1 MGLGRVRRSYTKK
14 GPAPFR
20 LPCLSW
26 GVKMKLS
33 RTILILLAS
42 SSMAPAQTA
51 SGRPP
56 DSASNTPAQSQPATP
71 SPPAL
76 QAELDRLQKF
86 APDAAQ
92 VVTDLHIDRW
102 KTNPVSRSAA
112 QANAD
117 AIYRNLTAA
126 LPHLVEAARA
136 APDDVGAEFRVY
148 RSVVALYEVLGALT
162 DASRLSGQRSQYDQ
176 LSALLETLK
185 SIRRNLGNDLEELTA
200 SAQTQL
206 NQLRGEVKDQQQQ
219 LAGAQK
225 AAAEAQQQVLLA
237 EAELAKKNAPK
248 KKTAAKK
255 PAATASSSSANSAS
269 SNTSA
274 QTSSAAGT
282 PKQ

>member
-1 MGLGRVRRSYTKK
+1 
-14 GPAPFR
+14 
-20 LPCLSW
+20 
-26 GVKMKLS
+26 
-33 RTILILLAS
+33 
-42 SSMAPAQTA
+42 
-51 SGRPP
+51 
-56 DSASNTPAQSQPATP
+56 
-71 SPPAL
+71 
-76 QAELDRLQKF
+76 
-86 APDAAQ
+86 
-92 VVTDLHIDRW
+92 
-102 KTNPVSRSAA
+102 
-112 QANAD
+112 
-117 AIYRNLTAA
+117 
-126 LPHLVEAARA
+126 
-136 APDDVGAEFRVY
+136 
-148 RSVVALYEVLGALT
+148 VALYEVLGALT

>member
-1 MGLGRVRRSYTKK
+1 
-14 GPAPFR
+14 
-20 LPCLSW
+20 
-26 GVKMKLS
+26 MKFS
-33 RTILILLAS
+33 STILILLAS
-42 SSMAPAQTA
+42 SSMVPVQTA
-51 SGRPP
+51 SSRPP
-56 DSASNTPAQSQPATP
+56 DSSDNTPAQGQPATP

-92 VVTDLHIDRW
+92 VVTGLHIDKW
-102 KTNPVSRSAA
+102 KTNPASRSAA
-112 QANAD
+112 QADAD

-126 LPHLVEAARA
+126 MPHLVESARA

-148 RSVVALYEVLGALT
+148 RSVVALYETLGALT
-162 DASRLSGQRSQYDQ
+162 DTSRLSGQRSQYDQ
-176 LSALLETLK
+176 LSAQLETLG
-185 SIRRNLGNDLEELTA
+185 SIRRKLGNDLEELTA

-206 NQLRGEVKDQQQQ
+206 NQLRGELKNQQQQ

-237 EAELAKKNAPK
+237 EAELVKKNAPK
-248 KKTAAKK
+248 KKTAARK
-255 PAATASSSSANSAS
+255 PAATASSSSANSVG

-274 QTSSAAGT
+274 QTSSSAGT